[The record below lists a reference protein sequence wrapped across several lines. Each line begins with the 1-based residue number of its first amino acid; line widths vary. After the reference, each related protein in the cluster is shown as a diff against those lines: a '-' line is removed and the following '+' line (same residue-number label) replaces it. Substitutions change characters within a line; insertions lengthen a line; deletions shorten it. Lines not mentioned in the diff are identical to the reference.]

1 MYFNWGMKYINDIES
16 YEAFKQE
23 YLEDEK
29 VNRMKS
35 SVVLLCFVLVLTVF
49 FQEAA
54 AFSCRGRSFVSTVLS
69 SSAKPLCSCF
79 AQCWLAVPSL
89 SCCLL
94 LADGAAQSASMSHQQ
109 VCAVVG

>member
-54 AFSCRGRSFVSTVLS
+54 PVEKG
-69 SSAKPLCSCF
+69 
-79 AQCWLAVPSL
+79 L
-89 SCCLL
+89 SCLPTLGLIWLL
-94 LADGAAQSASMSHQQ
+94 RVKIKARRKNMREKYLDL
-109 VCAVVG
+109 